1 MASSNRKSPPRGN
14 QSQAGFSLVVVLI
27 FMMVIMM
34 LGITA
39 MQAAGLQERMASHGR
54 DRAIALQAAETTLRE
69 GEAATRDISAF
80 DGDASCTNAFCS
92 TGSAPDLYAYA
103 WDDAKSTTAG
113 STELSATLASTPRY
127 FIEYTGLIPNPGSG
141 GPAKTY
147 RVTAH
152 STGQNSSTI
161 VTLQSA
167 FYPVK

>member
-1 MASSNRKSPPRGN
+1 MSRSDNKFPFRESQK
-14 QSQAGFSLVVVLI
+14 QAGFSLVVVLV

-39 MQAAGLQERMASHGR
+39 MQAAGLQERMASHSR
-54 DRAIALQAAETTLRE
+54 DRAIALQATETTLRE
-69 GEAATRDISAF
+69 GEAATREISAF
-80 DGDASCTNAFCS
+80 DGDSSCTNAFCS
-92 TGSAPDLYAYA
+92 TGNAPDLYSYT
-103 WDDAKSTTAG
+103 WDDAKSATA
-113 STELSATLASTPRY
+113 SSSELSATLATSPRY

-141 GPAKTY
+141 GPAKTF